1 VKISEKLLERLRQDG
16 QALPPCTELRRSN
29 RNHQTDIGAWS
40 WFAWCPAGSADPE
53 HSGHGDLHV
62 GSHWPM
68 RVLLAAPRLTYQT
81 LNCGDICVDPVT
93 DQPEG

>member
-1 VKISEKLLERLRQDG
+1 MKISERLIERLRQDG
-16 QALPPCTELRRSN
+16 QALPPCTELRRTN

-40 WFAWCPAGSADPE
+40 WLACCPRGC
-53 HSGHGDLHV
+53 HGDLHV

-68 RVLLAAPRLTYQT
+68 RVLLAAPALTYQT
-81 LNCGDICVDPVT
+81 LGCGDICVDPVT